1 MNFVQAFIMAV
12 VEGITEF
19 LPISSTAHM
28 VITARLVGLT
38 QTHFVEFFE
47 VFIQMG
53 AIMAIIVLYIKKLL
67 KNWNLIWLLAA
78 SFIPT
83 AIIGLLAHGIFK
95 DYLLNNLTVIA
106 WALIIVGVV
115 FIIVENF
122 YGNNKKQIT
131 KLSYK
136 EAIFIGFIQ
145 ALAIIPGVS
154 RSGAVIL
161 GMLIMGFRRDQA
173 AEYSFMLGLP
183 TLSAA
188 AFYDAYKI
196 QAWNLPL
203 ADLKIL
209 LFASIV
215 AFIFALFAVKWFLQY
230 LKHNSLKGFGFYRI
244 FVGLI
249 ILGFLV

>member
-28 VITARLVGLT
+28 VITAKLIGVS

-53 AIMAIIVLYIKKLL
+53 AIMAIFVLYIRKLL
-67 KNWNLIWLLAA
+67 ENWHLIWLLAA

-83 AIIGLLAHGIFK
+83 AIVGLLAHGIFK
-95 DYLLNNLTVIA
+95 DYLLNNLTIIA
-106 WALIIVGVV
+106 WALIIVGAV

-122 YGNNKKQIT
+122 YGKNKKQIT

-136 EAIFIGFIQ
+136 EAILIGVVQ

-161 GMLIMGFRRDQA
+161 GMLLMGFKRDQA

-188 AFYDAYKI
+188 ALYDAYKM

-203 ADLKIL
+203 ADIKL
-209 LFASIV
+209 LFFASIV
-215 AFIFALFAVKWFLQY
+215 AFIFAVFAVKWFLQY
-230 LKHNSLKGFGFYRI
+230 LKHNSLKGFGVYRI
-244 FVGLI
+244 LVGLA